1 MPRFLRSGRFALI
14 VLGWAAGVTLAACSA
29 PPQKERDQAEGA
41 VAAAKAAE
49 AREYA
54 PDELDSAL
62 ESLESYETAVAQG
75 DYRAALNHAI
85 NARDSAYTAA
95 KVAGDRKAAAR
106 AEAERAIVDFEGLVM
121 VAKSRLSG
129 TPPPLSPQAA
139 ARVRAVVKRAPGLL
153 QEARSRLAKQDFR
166 NVLPLL
172 DPQIQA
178 LRKDLTP
185 PGGRRGK

>member
-1 MPRFLRSGRFALI
+1 MPRFLRSSRLALF
-14 VLGWAAGVTLAACSA
+14 VVGWAAGVTLAACSA

-49 AREYA
+49 AAEYA
-54 PDELDSAL
+54 PDDLNSAL
-62 ESLESYETAVAQG
+62 ESLKSYETAVAQG

-106 AEAERAIVDFEGLVM
+106 AEAERAIVDLEGLVM
-121 VAKSRLSG
+121 VAKARLSG
-129 TPPPLSPQAA
+129 TPPPLPAQAA
-139 ARVRAVVKRAPGLL
+139 ARVRAAVKRAPALL
-153 QEARSRLAKQDFR
+153 QEARTRLAKQDFKG
-166 NVLPLL
+166 VVPLL
-172 DPQIQA
+172 EPHIQA

-185 PGGRRGK
+185 PGGRRGR